1 MINPNS
7 HGKHFL
13 YRTAQLLTFAVALMS
28 ATQAFAMPTF
38 NKVFTPNT
46 IGPGSVSTL
55 TFTID
60 NSGTG
65 TPATELSFID
75 TLPAGVTLTTPA
87 NVSTSCDVVP
97 SSSLSAPDGGSTI
110 SITDYTVGASSF
122 CTITVDVT
130 SSTVGTHT
138 NTTGDLT
145 SDLGN
150 SGTATDDLTVTDTRP
165 GFIANFSPSSIN
177 IGGRSTLTLTFDN
190 TLNATGVSSLSLNN
204 VLPAG
209 LVMAEPNNA
218 TQDCGNPVLPATFT
232 VTPETGTISL
242 FANGFLPT
250 FPALTANSTCTL
262 SFDVIGTVAGTLINV
277 SSDLTTSG
285 QSAGKAFAAL
295 DVTSTALGIT
305 QAFTDDPAP
314 VGGTVTAEY
323 TITNRDRNFSAT
335 GINFSADLNAVLTGL
350 AVSGLPQSDVCGA
363 GSSLSGTSTL
373 SLTGG
378 TLAPGASCT
387 FTATLQIPVSSPS
400 GAVNVTTSSVSAM
413 IDGSPIVGNMATETL
428 HVSSA
433 PVITTTFMPDTVT
446 SGGTT
451 TVEYTITNPS
461 PTSAS
466 TDIAFFNEFPV
477 ALQTATMTPGNDSC
491 GVGSTVTFT
500 PLFNPSPPCD
510 PCDSIKARL
519 DVSGAN
525 LAPAGQA
532 GDSCTFSITFD
543 LNPDA
548 PSGLHPLM
556 TSAITATVDGN
567 SQTGSFAS
575 DTLTIVSAP
584 SFTKSFSGPVAPGGT
599 VDLEFSISYPEEAVG
614 DATNISFTDDLATV
628 LAGLTANLPALP
640 DPPCGAGSSLTGSA
654 GDTLL
659 TLMGGTLSP
668 GETCTFTVSLDVP
681 AAATPGTYTNT
692 TSDLSAMVAGLTAIE
707 KAATDDLKV
716 AGLTFTKEF
725 LGDPS
730 IPGENI
736 TLRYAIENIHPTDDA
751 TGVFFTDSLSNALS
765 GLSAMGTPPLVN
777 TCGGT
782 LSGTTF
788 LIYVGGS
795 LLTAESGT
803 IEVELLMQ
811 ASAANGSYPSTTSNL
826 TATQGGGVVVID
838 PTSDDLMINSTLI
851 SVTKEFTDNQP
862 VLPGDTT
869 TLLFTITNL
878 DPAQTASAISFTDN
892 LGSVITG
899 LEIDSLQVASDC
911 QAGGA
916 VISGLNSPVFS
927 VSSLTLAPGASC
939 TIQANMLVPAS
950 ASPGIY
956 TNTTSAV
963 TGTING
969 LLVSGAVASDD
980 FTVIDIDVS
989 FTKAFSATPVQAG
1002 DNITLSFTITNNDV
1016 DSPVTDL
1023 AFSDDLDA
1031 VVSGLVATGLPVNDI
1046 CGAGSSLSGTSSLS
1060 MIGGNLA
1067 ASGTCSFDVTLAI
1080 PANAAPGTFTNT
1092 TSDLTILGLLA
1103 AAPATADL
1111 TILPT
1116 PPTFAKTFTPNLIA
1130 TDTVSV
1136 LQLTINN
1143 TASGVAA
1150 TALDFTDNLPAGLVV
1165 ATPANAST
1173 DCTGGTVT
1181 AVSGTSV
1188 INYTGGSVAATSNC
1202 TVSVDTTSST
1212 GGTYINI
1219 TGDLTSSAGNSGT
1232 ATAMLIVN
1240 GDLDNDTI
1248 PNATDNC
1255 PTIPNTDQADLDEDG
1270 LGNVCD
1276 SDIDGDSLPNS
1287 YETTNGLNPFNSFDQ
1302 QADPDGDGF
1311 TNIEEFRFGTDP
1323 NVADPDVN
1331 GNGVPDSV
1339 DERRKKIVPP
1349 LFQLLLNPDVA

>member
-13 YRTAQLLTFAVALMS
+13 YRTVQLLTFAVALIS
-28 ATQAFAMPTF
+28 TSQAFAMPTF
-38 NKVFTPNT
+38 NKIFTPNT

-55 TFTID
+55 TFTIN
-60 NSGTG
+60 NSGTA
-65 TPATELSFID
+65 TPVTELSFVD
-75 TLPAGVTLTTPA
+75 VLPAGVTLTTPA
-87 NVSTSCDVVP
+87 NASTTCDVVP
-97 SSSLSAPDGGSTI
+97 ASSLSAPGGGSTI
-110 SITDYTVGASSF
+110 SITDYTVGASAF
-122 CTITVDVT
+122 CTVTVDVT

-150 SGTATDDLTVTDTRP
+150 SGTASDDLTVTDTRP
-165 GFIANFSPSSIN
+165 GFIADFSPSSIN
-177 IGGRSTLTLTFDN
+177 LGGRSTLTLTIDN
-190 TLNATGVSSLSLNN
+190 TANASGVSSLSLSN

-218 TQDCGNPVLPATFT
+218 TQDCGNATFPATFT
-232 VTPETGTISL
+232 VTPETGSISF
-242 FANGFLPT
+242 FANGFLPS
-250 FPALTANSTCTL
+250 FPALMANSSCTI
-262 SFDVIGTVAGTLINV
+262 SFDVIGTVAATLINV
-277 SSDLTTSG
+277 SNDLLAGG
-285 QSAGKAFAAL
+285 QSSGKASAAL
-295 DVTSTALGIT
+295 EVTSTTLGIT
-305 QAFTDDPAP
+305 QAFTDDPAA

-323 TITNRDRNFSAT
+323 TITNRDRNSSAT
-335 GINFSADLNAVLTGL
+335 GVSFSTDLNSVLTGL
-350 AVSGLPQSDVCGA
+350 AATGLPQTDVCGA

-378 TLAPGASCT
+378 TLQPEASCT
-387 FTATLQIPVSSPS
+387 FTAILQIPVSAPS
-400 GAVNVTTSSVSAM
+400 GAVDVTTSSVSATVG
-413 IDGSPIVGNMATETL
+413 GSAVVGNMATETL

-491 GVGSTVTFT
+491 GLGSTVTFT

-519 DVSGAN
+519 DVSGAS

-556 TSAITATVDGN
+556 TSAITATVDGS

-599 VDLEFSISYPEEAVG
+599 VDLEFSISHPEEAVG
-614 DATNISFTDDLATV
+614 DATNISFTNDLA
-628 LAGLTANLPALP
+628 LALDGLTANLPALP
-640 DPPCGAGSSLTGSA
+640 NPPCGTGSSLAGGGS
-654 GDTLL
+654 LF
-659 TLMGGTLSP
+659 TLMNGILSP
-668 GETCTFTVSLDVP
+668 GETCTFTVSLDV
-681 AAATPGTYTNT
+681 AANVTPGTYTNT
-692 TSDLSAMVAGLTAIE
+692 TSDLSAMVAGLTANE
-707 KAATDDLKV
+707 NAATDDLKV

-725 LGDPS
+725 LDDPS
-730 IPGENI
+730 IPGENVSMRY
-736 TLRYAIENIHPTDDA
+736 TLENIHPTDDA
-751 TGVFFTDSLSNALS
+751 TGMSFTDSLSSALT
-765 GLSAMGTPPLVN
+765 GLSAPGTPPLVN

-795 LLTAESGT
+795 LLTGESCT
-803 IEVELLMQ
+803 IEVEVLIP
-811 ASAANGSYPSTTSNL
+811 ASANNGSYPSTTSNL
-826 TATQGGGVVVID
+826 TATQGGGVAVID
-838 PTSDDLMINSTLI
+838 SASDDLLVNDILL

-892 LGSVITG
+892 LGAVIIG

-916 VISGLNSPVFS
+916 TISGLNSPVFN

-956 TNTTSAV
+956 TNTTSTVA
-963 TGTING
+963 GTVNG
-969 LLVSGAVASDD
+969 LPVSGAAASDD

-989 FTKAFSATPVQAG
+989 FSKAFSATPVQAG
-1002 DNITLSFTITNNDV
+1002 DSITLSFTITNNDV
-1016 DSPVTDL
+1016 DDPIVNLNFT
-1023 AFSDDLDA
+1023 DDLDA
-1031 VVSGLVATGLPVNDI
+1031 VVSGLVATGLPINDV
-1046 CGAGSSLSGTSSLS
+1046 CGTGSTLSGTSLLS
-1060 MIGGNLA
+1060 MAGGNLA
-1067 ASGTCSFDVTLAI
+1067 ANGTCSFDVTLSI

-1116 PPTFAKTFTPNLIA
+1116 PPSFAKTFTPNLIA
-1130 TDTVSV
+1130 TDTVSI
-1136 LQLTINN
+1136 LLLTIDN

-1188 INYTGGSVAATSNC
+1188 INYTGGSIAATSSC
-1202 TVSVDTTSST
+1202 TVSVDTTSSS
-1212 GGTYINI
+1212 GGTYINT
-1219 TGDLTSSAGNSGT
+1219 TGDLISSAGNSGT

-1240 GDLDNDTI
+1240 GDLDNDSI

-1255 PTIPNTDQADLDEDG
+1255 PTIANTDQADLDEDG

-1276 SDIDGDSLPNS
+1276 PDIDGDSLPNS

-1339 DERRKKIVPP
+1339 DERRKKIAPP
-1349 LFQLLLNPDVA
+1349 LFLLLLNPDVA